1 MIWTLNI
8 AHRNAS
14 IYIRSRNHIL
24 GVGSGRSSWSLDHQ
38 LVRGISYHTMHV
50 LLKSLSCPIIFQ
62 LAGQECCMLVTYVV
76 FTLVWIIR
84 YSPMHCTKTIQRSKV
99 HNSWT
104 TVKYFDQHEKVS
116 VGLQLDRSDWAFAFE
131 TFRWKMFFL
140 YFGRVGQHL
149 SGWLGESKVIFKDI
163 NNWFNCRVLACTSL
177 TLATLKLNTSDTSL
191 FLATLVPAQASAAY
205 YRNCKWPYRLKIQ

>member
-62 LAGQECCMLVTYVV
+62 LACQECCMLVTYVV

-99 HNSWT
+99 HNSWMWKQLNDGEIFWPT
-104 TVKYFDQHEKVS
+104 WKGERGPAARQKWLGFCLRDIQVKNV
-116 VGLQLDRSDWAFAFE
+116 
-131 TFRWKMFFL
+131 FL
-140 YFGRVGQHL
+140 VFW
-149 SGWLGESKVIFKDI
+149 SGWSTFEWVVGRKQGYFRRY
-163 NNWFNCRVLACTSL
+163 N
-177 TLATLKLNTSDTSL
+177 
-191 FLATLVPAQASAAY
+191 
-205 YRNCKWPYRLKIQ
+205 